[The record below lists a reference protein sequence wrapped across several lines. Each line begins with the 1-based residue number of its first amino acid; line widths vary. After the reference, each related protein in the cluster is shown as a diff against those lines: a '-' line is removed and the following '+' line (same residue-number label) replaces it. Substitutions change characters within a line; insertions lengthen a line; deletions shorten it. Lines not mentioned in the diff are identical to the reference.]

1 MSLLLLFNGI
11 IPEYPRA
18 QDEVVVTE
26 ETTTGQVTG
35 HISPSDELIT
45 TSDELV
51 AGITASLTSND
62 EVTLSPDIDT
72 QTLAVYIL
80 LTETLLMCISG
91 ETGTKGFTSQD
102 NITLTSEESL
112 PLIAKAFNDVD
123 VADVVVIEGLPQLF
137 ADIPAADS
145 PFFSFSDEYRFPYR
159 ELKTTDT
166 LTISGN
172 VDIEEVIAD
181 LASGD
186 DVLVSVS
193 EVAGTTAILTS
204 TDTLLIAPDV
214 DGIEIVASVS
224 SLDTVRVTLTDIQW
238 APYKTLKSHDTAL
251 ILVTGTINA
260 CIGQVHVTD
269 TVKVT
274 TSRAYLVTAVTTP
287 HDTLSLTYQEEST
300 LGVVIPSTDSLSLV
314 QDADSVVVCESRK
327 RASDQYTVSI
337 DDAVLSHTTTREGQD
352 ILTFPAACD
361 EKNLRNVHSI
371 CADSVRRIHSRVII
385 TYTNPLLDSDL
396 TLSAS
401 EDGARNT
408 YILQTADNIETPPY
422 KYAGC
427 AFTILDGTFHP
438 VPSQSKGSVGWWS
451 DSFSDASGNFAT
463 PLQLIAEFSR
473 DTPLHELKVVGD
485 SKLGEYPV
493 DFDIE
498 IWVDDGNGGLKLYEE
513 YWNPV
518 EVRNNTDVYW
528 YQSIGT
534 TPAPGTYQGMM
545 GGIDAR
551 KIVLKIYRWNK
562 PNSQAKITEFYSCYR
577 EIYEDEDLFYVSVLE
592 EIDSE
597 TGTLPYGNIS
607 ANECVI
613 RLNNADR
620 RFDPG
625 NINSPLYGLLRKN
638 RKIEVFFGVEV
649 IPGTIEWYP
658 RGVFWSQDWK
668 APEREI
674 YAEVTGLDRLEFLR
688 HTTFNVSTVYEN
700 QSVGDVCEVILAHGG
715 VQDGEYIIDPS
726 LYTVTIPYI
735 WFDSVTHRYALKR
748 LAEAAL
754 GRVYC
759 DVNGKIRIEPYTVPE
774 TRKLVITPDNF
785 FEKDHPLAWT
795 DIVNYVEVH
804 ATPYTPGSRQVIYQ
818 ADLDLDVPYY
828 GTVTKFF
835 IYEENPCV
843 DIETPTFTG
852 DTSNLDVISWH
863 PYSWGAEVVLR
874 AKTNDPCHL
883 TGVTIYG
890 KPLTEKAGIAA
901 IKKDQESINV
911 NGLQSLSEPYESPF
925 IQTEAQ
931 ADEIATIL
939 LASGKDP
946 RRDIKLNCRGDLALY
961 LGERI
966 AAPEYKNSH
975 YSDYV
980 VVRQEFS
987 WNGGLTCELTA
998 RKVITEG

>member
-11 IPEYPRA
+11 IPENKPA
-18 QDEVVVTE
+18 EDEVILRVE
-26 ETTTGQVTG
+26 ETRAETIA
-35 HISPSDELIT
+35 HITAEDNLIT
-45 TSDELV
+45 SCGETTQGLS
-51 AGITASLTSND
+51 A
-62 EVTLSPDIDT
+62 TLSTTDAVNVSPEIDT
-72 QTLAVYIL
+72 ATLTAYIL
-80 LTETLLMCISG
+80 LVDTLLATLS
-91 ETGTKGFTSQD
+91 ETGKKHFGAGDEVLTTISEDTWLVKQIAAGEIVPISIAESVAGLGATVPVSD
-102 NITLTSEESL
+102 SPAITLSE
-112 PLIAKAFNDVD
+112 IA
-123 VADVVVIEGLPQLF
+123 
-137 ADIPAADS
+137 
-145 PFFSFSDEYRFPYR
+145 RFPYKP
-159 ELKTTDT
+159 LLSSDS
-166 LTISGN
+166 LTISPL
-172 VDIEEVIAD
+172 VDIEEIKAD
-181 LASGD
+181 YSSTD
-186 DVLVSVS
+186 EVLVR
-193 EVAGTTAILTS
+193 ADITGKINAICNRE
-204 TDTLLIAPDV
+204 DTLLLAPAV
-214 DGIEIVASVS
+214 DALEIVADVT
-224 SLDTVRVTLTDIQW
+224 SLDTVRVT
-238 APYKTLKSHDTAL
+238 
-251 ILVTGTINA
+251 
-260 CIGQVHVTD
+260 VTD
-269 TVKVT
+269 TGRTPYKSIKGRDT
-274 TSRAYLVTAVTTP
+274 ISVTATQSIKTREGQIHKADQIKITTGRIIRLTSYRVGVETFP
-287 HDTLSLTYQEEST
+287 LLFSEDTIPGSQHDRSDNLTLIPDCDE
-300 LGVVIPSTDSLSLV
+300 VI
-314 QDADSVVVCESRK
+314 VCEPRK
-327 RASDQYTVSI
+327 RASDVFPVTADGTIGINSH
-337 DDAVLSHTTTREGQD
+337 AVGTDTLIISGPCETN
-352 ILTFPAACD
+352 
-361 EKNLRNVHSI
+361 KLRNVHTI

-451 DSFSDASGNFAT
+451 DSFSDANGNFAT